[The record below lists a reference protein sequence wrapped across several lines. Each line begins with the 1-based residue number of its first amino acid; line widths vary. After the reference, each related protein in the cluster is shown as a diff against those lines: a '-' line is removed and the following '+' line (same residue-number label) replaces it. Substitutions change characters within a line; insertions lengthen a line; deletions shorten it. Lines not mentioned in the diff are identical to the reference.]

1 MIDPQSNQTLTLE
14 QALEKIKSLEKEI
27 KDVKDNNEINS
38 SLEILRA
45 SRKIKDE
52 MLAEA
57 STQADEIVS
66 TAKRQADEKY
76 KEIVNEAND
85 IKQKVLTEVQKQL
98 DIYNETT
105 DRLLV
110 IQHAIEIALKS
121 DSIDNNLKEL
131 VGQTTLS
138 SNTKESVFDVEEGE
152 LLNNELVKESENN
165 SYRVYPELDEEDLL
179 DIGVEVEETSQ
190 QENNYDQEMKDIP
203 LDL

>member
-1 MIDPQSNQTLTLE
+1 MTDPQSNQTLTLE

-52 MLAEA
+52 MLAGA

-98 DIYNETT
+98 DIYNETM

-121 DSIDNNLKEL
+121 DSIDDNLKEL
-131 VGQTTLS
+131 VSQTTLS
-138 SNTKESVFDVEEGE
+138 SNTQESVFDVEEGE

>member
-1 MIDPQSNQTLTLE
+1 MTDPQSNQTLTLE

-98 DIYNETT
+98 DIYNETM

-121 DSIDNNLKEL
+121 DSIDDNLKEL
-131 VGQTTLS
+131 VSQTTLS
-138 SNTKESVFDVEEGE
+138 NNTQESVFDVEEGE

>member
-1 MIDPQSNQTLTLE
+1 M
-14 QALEKIKSLEKEI
+14 
-27 KDVKDNNEINS
+27 
-38 SLEILRA
+38 
-45 SRKIKDE
+45 
-52 MLAEA
+52 
-57 STQADEIVS
+57 
-66 TAKRQADEKY
+66 
-76 KEIVNEAND
+76 
-85 IKQKVLTEVQKQL
+85 
-98 DIYNETT
+98 

-121 DSIDNNLKEL
+121 DSIDDNLKEL
-131 VGQTTLS
+131 VSQTTLS
-138 SNTKESVFDVEEGE
+138 NNTQESVFDVEEGE

>member
-1 MIDPQSNQTLTLE
+1 MTDPQSNQTLTLE

-98 DIYNETT
+98 DIYNETM

-121 DSIDNNLKEL
+121 DSIDDNLKEL
-131 VGQTTLS
+131 VSQTTLS
-138 SNTKESVFDVEEGE
+138 SNTQESVFDVEEGE

>member
-1 MIDPQSNQTLTLE
+1 MTDPQSNQTLTLE

-110 IQHAIEIALKS
+110 MQHAIEIALKS
-121 DSIDNNLKEL
+121 DSIDDNLKEL
-131 VGQTTLS
+131 VSQTTLS
-138 SNTKESVFDVEEGE
+138 SNTQESVFDVEEGE